1 MLILL
6 ITTGRHGDEESRP
19 SRRTDPGQHDELGLS
34 VTEAAKGF
42 GVVIRQQLHNII
54 AGRGPITP
62 EMAVRL
68 EKSIGRTDTWLR
80 MPMNYDLAQSRKQA
94 PSSNVERL
102 QPKVA

>member
-1 MLILL
+1 M
-6 ITTGRHGDEESRP
+6 SRP
-19 SRRTDPGQHDELGLS
+19 LAMKNPAHPGELIRDNIDELGLS

-42 GVVIRQQLHNII
+42 GVVLRQQLHNII

-80 MPMNYDLAQSRKQA
+80 IPMNYDLAQSRKHA